1 MARLAIATALLA
13 ATSVL
18 ASAQGPSYEGRGYG
32 GPLYVGPN
40 FQGGGQHSP
49 PIYDSK
55 STSKERSNKKRV
67 HRATKERKESPAKA
81 TETAKSTPAT
91 SQVETENSS
100 LSAASTGPEAKGSEQ
115 DVATKGIET
124 ENSTISGEPLETGA
138 TSTAA
143 TAGTGKSDQPQAK
156 QNVGCKKYFPSAGMT
171 LSVPCE

>member
-1 MARLAIATALLA
+1 MARLALAAALLT

-55 STSKERSNKKRV
+55 STRKERTGKKRV
-67 HRATKERKESPAKA
+67 NRATKERKESPAKA
-81 TETAKSTPAT
+81 TETAKSTPAAT
-91 SQVETENSS
+91 EVESENSS
-100 LSAASTGPEAKGSEQ
+100 LSGDSGTPEAKGSER
-115 DVATKGIET
+115 DVAAKGIES
-124 ENSTISGEPLETGA
+124 ENSTISGAPLETGA
-138 TSTAA
+138 MPKA
-143 TAGTGKSDQPQAK
+143 TTGSAKSDPPQAT

-171 LSVPCE
+171 LTVPCE